1 MLRESRDERRTLQ
14 QHRTSIQNRLK
25 DVAQK
30 VEKTPR
36 GTQRYVELVT
46 EESEIFKEDTTIGE
60 KIIEVEERERQSF
73 ESLTHSIYL
82 AHQKENELREQT
94 KYYSIIGTLLGAIIG
109 AIVAYGRVRSVNRVV
124 TTSEETVQEC
134 KSIMT
139 DLQLQQ
145 TNMQSFVS
153 DIRHFLNHNK
163 GDNFELGKR
172 TDIVAGSVPNG
183 VSQLQ
188 GQGYEDTGLKTY
200 EEDVLSVVKEQGKT
214 LDMEMKEIR
223 KILASRSTSKDV
235 EGSVVH
241 EVKELLDETEKN
253 MEWKLK
259 IHALA
264 SVTFIYGAIALTLPV
279 VISLFKGS

>member
-46 EESEIFKEDTTIGE
+46 EESEIFKEDTTISE

-163 GDNFELGKR
+163 GDNLELGKR
-172 TDIVAGSVPNG
+172 TEMVSGSVPNG
-183 VSQLQ
+183 VSRL
-188 GQGYEDTGLKTY
+188 QGYEDTGLKTN

-214 LDMEMKEIR
+214 LDKEMKEIR
-223 KILASRSTSKDV
+223 KILASRSISNDV